1 MSQKYNG
8 VPKKFY
14 KFPFQPVAKFGKV
27 VLWMIA
33 SPPTAQNCEKSPD
46 LNSFF
51 FFLTTTVMNPKNHHD
66 NSQGSVSVPVS
77 DNRSTLLQNL
87 LIY

>member
-27 VLWMIA
+27 LLWMIA
-33 SPPTAQNCEKSPD
+33 SPPTSQNCEN
-46 LNSFF
+46 LNSLFDLF
-51 FFLTTTVMNPKNHHD
+51 DNH
-66 NSQGSVSVPVS
+66 SYEP
-77 DNRSTLLQNL
+77 
-87 LIY
+87 